1 MKVSAVGGAE
11 NVNIR
16 TSRTVTLDVA
26 SLKDHPTKKAI
37 LRAAELL
44 LPQLAGL
51 AASKSAF
58 KSPTSTSPFSFEL
71 PQVAHYGGGGLYSQ
85 LFESSC

>member
-16 TSRTVTLDVA
+16 TSRTVTLNVA

-37 LRAAELL
+37 LRSAELL
-44 LPQLAGL
+44 MPQLAGRRGFHSH
-51 AASKSAF
+51 AH
-58 KSPTSTSPFSFEL
+58 SFM
-71 PQVAHYGGGGLYSQ
+71 YTNR
-85 LFESSC
+85 